1 MSIDTVHPGHG
12 NSFSGV
18 EERIREIRAH
28 HELKKE
34 ALQKFLT
41 ARPKTTFE
49 VCSDIIGNAAANW
62 DDWEKFMALN
72 DTYVYIQALKH
83 EGVIQETIQGGV
95 LCYSV
100 G

>member
-1 MSIDTVHPGHG
+1 MPIDTVHPGHG

-62 DDWEKFMALN
+62 DDWEKFMAL
-72 DTYVYIQALKH
+72 
-83 EGVIQETIQGGV
+83 TIRMCIFRRLSMKG
-95 LCYSV
+95 
-100 G
+100 